1 MARTGAGH
9 PQSQPHVEVAFGCLH
24 SLCLQ
29 PPGAWVDSTS
39 LLGASGCEGGCGVC
53 LVQPDAATVCE
64 GSCSARVLAI
74 RNVTA
79 AVQHLSAPNSL
90 PRSAGEVYIL

>member
-1 MARTGAGH
+1 MEA
-9 PQSQPHVEVAFGCLH
+9 AFGCLQ
-24 SLCLQ
+24 SPSLQ

-39 LLGASGCEGGCGVC
+39 LLGVGGCDGGRGVC

-64 GSCSARVLAI
+64 GSCRARVLAI

-79 AVQHLSAPNSL
+79 AAQHLSAPNSL